1 MRRSQIWWSYNIPQ
15 KAELSLWRPL
25 APPCYYP
32 IGDCASHG
40 FKPPQRCLVVRDDGD
55 GALAAPT
62 SFVQV
67 FRDTGSRARKP
78 ENKEGT
84 LALWRPVP
92 PPGYVALGCVAT
104 ANHRT
109 PSADCVRCVRRDL
122 VSETAS
128 PTVVVWTT
136 AGAERKLG
144 AQRASVWALDKRT
157 HAFWACEPPASAPP
171 NAPLGTKAEL
181 GDTSFYELAPPDG
194 SSRGGASAG
203 APLGTEVSVTLGDVG
218 ALLFYVA
225 SSGRPLPLLDLTLR
239 RCRAHMFSR
248 PGGTALEVKGELGAE
263 VYNNRA
269 DAWEPVLEPWPLAVE
284 YEARPAATS
293 AGQTQ
298 GWRPAGTSVRV
309 ESRGEMR
316 AVVSHSLADTLLS
329 YAADSRNGEAPPGHA
344 GARAAPLCNALGA
357 PAFVR
362 AGVGGRVV
370 PLGPGDSIPV
380 PLPAPAALSRHAQA
394 QSEPR
399 RTVVIDVLSARRNAP
414 PSAAA
419 RAAAALAPPA
429 AFVKVTVRCRAVR
442 AFAEV
447 RTAPVRLAADG
458 SATWDEQV
466 LVEVPTPRGIDVA
479 ESELLI
485 SMELCDASAPPQAPP
500 QTSLAPAKRVGAAGA
515 AAAAKAI
522 AAAAAP
528 PVLGTVTLR
537 SAGAAMPPAWHDLG
551 GDVSVR
557 AAFRVLEA
565 ATTFSDPFVMETSSD
580 AGSDGDGA
588 GQLLHRSAS
597 STATALEARTLEFTT
612 VIEFESVW
620 DTTETGANR
629 VASVWRP
636 ILPPGCLSLGDCM
649 VAGVVPPRGVLA
661 LRDDGGDA
669 SAPPVRFDSVFH
681 DSGSNGAKPLGVWRP
696 VPPPGYVALGCV
708 VTREQKAP
716 PLTSMRCLRAELAQR
731 ADVPPLPTWE
741 STGAAARL
749 GTLELSC
756 WRLDERTGSFWAE
769 PDLRRTT
776 LLASPLWRLPDSAS
790 HTVDLVRSRSSAAL
804 AGAAAAAAAGLAP
817 GAPPPDPT
825 SRVEVAL
832 KPEGPWGRLWRT
844 GGAAAEGIT
853 AVSLGEAGYALV
865 DRAGGATAAQLRAP
879 AELRNTCGVPI
890 EVRLR
895 PCIAPP
901 EASVGV
907 EEVFENERLIPIR
920 GWGTPPLS
928 AVGKFKGRFS
938 ARSGGKNSDEFPQKE
953 APPGWQWMGPWQLDT
968 SWLSSDRRQKIE
980 AASPGWDKKAWFY
993 AATFVGHVFPPTPGS
1008 EWPVRLHLHSP
1019 LSFVHL
1025 ASERARFR
1033 RRACARRGGG
1043 AGFARACARMQW
1055 ATRLLAWVRMRRWLL
1070 PPPQLLLRLPP
1081 PLGRRARLVCYHPAR
1096 ACLFHGAARATIR
1109 HMSCRCGRCTC
1120 RPSTRTMG
1128 RRLQRRSLRR
1138 AGVCRFCLIQRH
1150 PPRWLRWPI

>member
-1 MRRSQIWWSYNIPQ
+1 MRILALDAEALDSQIWWSYNIPQ
-15 KAELSLWRPL
+15 KAEISFWRPL
-25 APPCYYP
+25 APPGFYP
-32 IGDCASHG
+32 IGDCACHG

-84 LALWRPVP
+84 VALWRPVP
-92 PPGYVALGCVAT
+92 PAGYVALGCVAT

-109 PSADCVRCVRRDL
+109 PSSDSVRCVRKDL
-122 VSETAS
+122 VSETAT
-128 PTVVVWTT
+128 PFVVVWTT

-144 AQRASVWALDKRT
+144 PQRASVWALDKRT

-181 GDTSFYELAPPDG
+181 ADASFYELAPPDA
-194 SSRGGASAG
+194 SSRGGSAG
-203 APLGTEVSVTLGDVG
+203 GPVGTEISVTLGDVG
-218 ALLFYVA
+218 ALFFYVA

-248 PGGTALEVKGELGAE
+248 PGGAALEVKGELGAE
-263 VYNNRA
+263 VYNSHA
-269 DAWEPVLEPWPLAVE
+269 DAWEPVLEPWPLSAE
-284 YEARPAATS
+284 YDARPAATQ

-298 GWRPAGTSVRV
+298 GWRPAGATLRV
-309 ESRGEMR
+309 ESRGELR

-329 YAADSRNGEAPPGHA
+329 YAADSRKGEPPPGHA

-357 PAFVR
+357 AAFVR

-370 PLGPGDSIPV
+370 ALGPGESVPV
-380 PLPAPAALSRHAQA
+380 PLPAPAALSRHAQS

-399 RTVVIDVLSARRNAP
+399 RTVVVDVLGARRNTP
-414 PSAAA
+414 LTAAA
-419 RAAAALAPPA
+419 LAAAKLAPPA
-429 AFVKVTVRCRAVR
+429 AYVKVTVRCRAVR

-447 RTAPVRLAADG
+447 RTAPVRLAPDG
-458 SATWDEQV
+458 GAAWDEQV
-466 LVEVPTPRGIDVA
+466 LVEVPTPRSIDGA
-479 ESELLI
+479 ERELLI
-485 SMELCDASAPPQAPP
+485 SLELCDASAPPLPLP
-500 QTSLAPAKRVGAAGA
+500 QTGLTPAKRAGAAGA
-515 AAAAKAI
+515 TAAAKAL

-528 PVLGTVTLR
+528 PMLGTVTLR
-537 SAGAAMPPAWHDLG
+537 GVGAAMPPAWLDLG
-551 GDVSVR
+551 DGVSVR

-565 ATTFSDPFVMETSSD
+565 ATTFSDPFVMET
-580 AGSDGDGA
+580 AETAPDGDDS
-588 GQLLHRSAS
+588 GQLLRRSS
-597 STATALEARTLEFTT
+597 SSAATAMDARSLEFTT
-612 VIEFESVW
+612 VIEFEAVW
-620 DTTETGANR
+620 DTSETGANR

-649 VAGVVPPRGVLA
+649 VAGVVPPRGVLT

-669 SAPPVRFDSVFH
+669 LALPVRFDSVFH
-681 DSGSNGAKPLGVWRP
+681 DNGGGGCKPLGVWRP
-696 VPPPGYVALGCV
+696 VPPAGYVALGCV
-708 VTREQKAP
+708 VTRDAKAP
-716 PLTSMRCLRAELAQR
+716 ALDCVRCLRAQLAQR

-741 STGAAARL
+741 STGAAARM

-776 LLASPLWRLPDSAS
+776 LLAAPLWRLPDSAA
-790 HTVDLVRSRSSAAL
+790 HTVDLVRARSSAAL

-825 SRVEVAL
+825 LRVEVAL
-832 KPEGPWGRLWRT
+832 KPDGPWGRLWRT

-853 AVSLGEAGYALV
+853 AVSLGEAGFALV

-901 EASVGV
+901 EASVVV

-953 APPGWQWMGPWQLDT
+953 APPGWQWMGPWQLDA
-968 SWLSSDRRQKIE
+968 SWLPTDRRQKIE
-980 AASPGWDKKAWFY
+980 ASSPGWDKKAWFY

-1008 EWPVRLHLHSP
+1008 EWPVRCFPGCL
-1019 LSFVHL
+1019 FVRCVVL
-1025 ASERARFR
+1025 
-1033 RRACARRGGG
+1033 
-1043 AGFARACARMQW
+1043 
-1055 ATRLLAWVRMRRWLL
+1055 TLTYVPLL
-1070 PPPQLLLRLPP
+1070 PSP
-1081 PLGRRARLVCYHPAR
+1081 
-1096 ACLFHGAARATIR
+1096 
-1109 HMSCRCGRCTC
+1109 
-1120 RPSTRTMG
+1120 
-1128 RRLQRRSLRR
+1128 
-1138 AGVCRFCLIQRH
+1138 
-1150 PPRWLRWPI
+1150 